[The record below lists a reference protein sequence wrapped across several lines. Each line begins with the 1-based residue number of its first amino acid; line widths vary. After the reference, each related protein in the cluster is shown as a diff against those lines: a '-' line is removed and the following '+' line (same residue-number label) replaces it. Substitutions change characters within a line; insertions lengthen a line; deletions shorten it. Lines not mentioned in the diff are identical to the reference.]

1 MWFIGKTFRIILQV
15 TIDTILYFE
24 VPWVFLKSSRQKK
37 KIVKNITVTTNSQAP
52 IKMLCHLQTSWC
64 PNGVPIFI
72 QDWHWQCLLYFRRN
86 IDEGSIGVVDRRP

>member
-1 MWFIGKTFRIILQV
+1 MWFIGKIFRIILQV

-37 KIVKNITVTTNSQAP
+37 IVKNIIVTTNSQAQ
-52 IKMLCHLQTSWC
+52 IKMLCHLQASWC

-72 QDWHWQCLLYFRRN
+72 QDWHL
-86 IDEGSIGVVDRRP
+86 